1 MFEIR
6 KERFPEKEQRILD
19 FWKEM
24 EIFNLSLQQR
34 EGSPTFCFYDGPP
47 FATGLP
53 HYGHLMAGTIKD
65 VIPRYKTMKGF
76 YVPRR
81 FGWDCHG
88 LPVENEIEKTQALSG
103 THDIQKF
110 GIAEFNEEC
119 RSIVLRYTKQ
129 WKFIVERIGRWIDMD
144 YAYRTMDPNFMESV
158 WWVFAELWKKDLVY
172 KGFKVMPYS
181 AKLGTPLSNF
191 EANLNYQD
199 VDDPAIT
206 VKMRS
211 QNPGEYFLIWT
222 TTPWTLPS
230 NLALIVNP
238 GIEYARVR
246 SLVDNCLYVVAKE
259 RVADYFKPS
268 TYEIESTCKG
278 DDLIGKKYTPPFSY
292 FIHQR
297 KNAFRVLGD
306 NFVGEESGTGI
317 VHAAPAFGEEDFF
330 VCLRENIE
338 IVCPVDSNGRF
349 TAEIPEYEGL
359 FVKDADKQIIQ
370 YLKREKLLFHQAT
383 IRHRYPFCWRSD
395 TPLIYKAVDSWFIAV
410 EKMKDRIIEINQSI
424 HWIPEHMRDGRF
436 GKWLE
441 SARDW
446 AVSRN
451 RYWGTPLPIWKSADN
466 DYIVISSISELEK
479 LSGKSI
485 HDIHRHHI
493 DDIVLHKN
501 GKEYRRTFEVFDCW
515 FESGSMPYAQL
526 HYPFENKDLF
536 SSRFPADF
544 IAEGIDQTR
553 GWFYTLTVLGAALF
567 DSCAFKNV
575 IVNGLILAEDGRKMS
590 KKLKNYPE
598 PSAIIDKHG
607 ADALRFYL
615 LKSAAVR
622 GEDMRFSERDVETS
636 VRQLLLPLWNCYIFF
651 ATYANIYKW
660 RPISAAFPVSTLPV
674 DQWIISCMQKLIFDV
689 EESLE
694 KYQLSNAV
702 ESLVK
707 FMESLTNW
715 YIRRNRRRFWED
727 SNPADQQVAF
737 ATLYSILYTF
747 TQVIAPFVPFISEEI
762 YQNLRRDEDPI
773 SVHLTTF
780 PSYNSS
786 LRNRELEEKTALVQ
800 TVVNLGHSLRKEYH
814 IKVRQ
819 PLQTAYIV
827 STDQSIIASLQEQ
840 EILIKEELNVKE
852 IQFSHEESQFVTRSI
867 KPNLKTLGKK
877 VGKWLPKLR
886 EKIEKLTYEEAS
898 ACTEEDPI
906 SIAIDSHIFS
916 IVPKDLLIRSAVRE
930 GIIAQVSG
938 NITIALNLELNEPLI
953 QEGIARELVNKLNT
967 MRKNLGLQV
976 TDRIAVTIDTTEK
989 VKESFYSH
997 AEYITNETLI
1007 ADITFTSCKGASV
1020 DLNGESTKIALEL
1033 AKITNN

>member
-1 MFEIR
+1 
-6 KERFPEKEQRILD
+6 
-19 FWKEM
+19 
-24 EIFNLSLQQR
+24 
-34 EGSPTFCFYDGPP
+34 
-47 FATGLP
+47 
-53 HYGHLMAGTIKD
+53 
-65 VIPRYKTMKGF
+65 MKGF
-76 YVPRR
+76 FVPRR

-88 LPVENEIEKTQALSG
+88 LPIENEIEKTQALSG
-103 THDIQKF
+103 TSDIQKF

-129 WKFIVERIGRWIDMD
+129 WKSIVERIGRWIDMD
-144 YAYRTMDPNFMESV
+144 HAYRTMDRNFMESV
-158 WWVFAELWKKDLVY
+158 WWVFRELWKKDLVY

-206 VKMRS
+206 VRMRA

-238 GIEYARVR
+238 DIEYARVR
-246 SLVDNCLYVVAKE
+246 GLVDNCLYIVAKK
-259 RVADYFKPS
+259 RIADYFKTS
-268 TYEIESTCKG
+268 TYEIESTCRG
-278 DDLIGKKYTPPFSY
+278 SDLIGEKYIPPFSY
-292 FIHQR
+292 FIQER
-297 KNAFRVLGD
+297 KNGFRILGD

-349 TAEIPEYEGL
+349 TADIPEYEGL

-410 EKMKDRIIEINQSI
+410 EKMKDRLIEINQSI

-441 SARDW
+441 NARDW

-451 RYWGTPLPIWKSADN
+451 RYWGTPLPIWKSTDN

-479 LSGKSI
+479 LSGETI

-501 GKEYRRTFEVFDCW
+501 GKEYTRTFEVFDCW

-526 HYPFENKDLF
+526 HYPFENKDIF
-536 SSRFPADF
+536 TSKFPADF

-622 GEDMRFSERDVETS
+622 GEDMCFSERDVETS
-636 VRQLLLPLWNCYIFF
+636 VRQLLLPLWNCYVFF

-660 RPISAAFPVSTLPV
+660 QPISAAFPVSTLPV
-674 DQWIISCMQKLIFDV
+674 DQWIISCMQKLIFDI

-694 KYQLSNAV
+694 KYHLSNAV
-702 ESLVK
+702 ESLIE
-707 FMESLTNW
+707 FIESLTNW

-727 SNPADQQVAF
+727 SNPVDQQIAF
-737 ATLYSILYTF
+737 STLYSILYTF
-747 TQVIAPFVPFISEEI
+747 AQVIAPFVPFISEEI

-780 PSYNSS
+780 PSYNFS
-786 LRNRELEEKTALVQ
+786 LRKRELEEKTALIQ
-800 TVVNLGHSLRKEYH
+800 TVVNLGHSLRKEHH

-819 PLQTAYIV
+819 PLQTAFIV

-852 IQFSHEESQFVTRSI
+852 IRFSQEESQFVTRSI

-916 IVPKDLLIRSAVRE
+916 ITPEDLLIRSVVRE
-930 GIIAQVSG
+930 GIIAQIAD
-938 NITIALNLELNEPLI
+938 NITIALNLELNETLI

-967 MRKNLGLQV
+967 MRKSLGLQV

-989 VKESFYSH
+989 VKKSFYFY
-997 AEYITNETLI
+997 ADYITNEALI
-1007 ADITFTSCKGASV
+1007 ADVAFAPCKGSPV
-1020 DLNGESTKIALEL
+1020 DINGESTKIALEL
-1033 AKITNN
+1033 MQVP